1 MMNISTLLPAERP
14 KLRILFSLKL
24 NNWYNVGETL
34 GLGVRTL
41 ERLNAVYKGNK
52 PECKRKMFGLWLQYS
67 RNPTYNFLMQALVNA
82 GEKIAAEDLSKKS
95 G

>member
-1 MMNISTLLPAERP
+1 MERP

-34 GLGVRTL
+34 GIGVRIL
-41 ERLNAVYKGNK
+41 ERLNEVYKGNK
-52 PECKRKMFGLWLQYS
+52 ADCKRRMFGYWLHYT
-67 RNPTYNFLMQALVNA
+67 RNPTYNLLMQALVNA
-82 GEKIAAEDLSKKS
+82 GEEIAAKDLSKIS